1 MPIPHCVP
9 KKNSKKVKIAY
20 VVGYIPH
27 IFLDRPH
34 CLGRMCLLYVIWCTN
49 FDVQW
54 SIYPSGTIYYLN
66 LMLNCTTS
74 LIIVHYPPHP
84 PLAPRDDIYPHIA
97 CNSNL
102 REIKQERVEHLTS
115 NYELP
120 SPITRWRPGRS
131 ECLAVH
137 IVYSHLMLAQPWHQ
151 VCAKCAVFSGTC
163 PKLINT
169 VIKHVCL
176 FSANKRSHISQRKM
190 KTDGDPAPRSM
201 QHTSKQLI

>member
-1 MPIPHCVP
+1 MVYQFRCAMIYISFWNHILLESNVELHYISHNRSLSPH
-9 KKNSKKVKIAY
+9 S
-20 VVGYIPH
+20 
-27 IFLDRPH
+27 
-34 CLGRMCLLYVIWCTN
+34 
-49 FDVQW
+49 
-54 SIYPSGTIYYLN
+54 
-66 LMLNCTTS
+66 
-74 LIIVHYPPHP
+74 

-120 SPITRWRPGRS
+120 SPITWWRPGRS

-137 IVYSHLMLAQPWHQ
+137 LMYPQWHLMLAGHQ